1 MLIILDTICSPL
13 LLIKILKECFLTKRA
28 LPRPKT
34 AGKCIQSVNILMSLS
49 SNALI
54 LKRFGSLI

>member
-1 MLIILDTICSPL
+1 MLIILDTICPPL
-13 LLIKILKECFLTKRA
+13 LLIKILKECFLA

-34 AGKCIQSVNILMSLS
+34 AGKCIQSVNIVMSLS